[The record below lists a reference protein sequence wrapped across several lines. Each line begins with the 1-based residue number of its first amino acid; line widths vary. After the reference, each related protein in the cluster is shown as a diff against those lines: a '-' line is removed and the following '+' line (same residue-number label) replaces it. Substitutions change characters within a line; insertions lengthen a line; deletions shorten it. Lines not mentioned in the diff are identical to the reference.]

1 MEKHSHV
8 LMVEVSNFDYIFI
21 AGKTID
27 DTNFKLISQE
37 VISIE
42 YDNENTLRNFE
53 LDYNIIK
60 NIYSIE
66 QRLNCI
72 FKEVILIVD
81 TFDCKIINFSGFKKL
96 NGSQLVKEN
105 ITYIL
110 NLLKSKVNELETK
123 RKILHIFNSN
133 YILDK
138 KSTKNLPIGLF
149 GNFYSHE
156 LSFFLIDNNDYNN
169 LQNIFNKCNL
179 RIKKFISKSYI
190 EGTLLIN
197 KFQLDT
203 FFKIKIEKKNS
214 QIIYFE
220 NSALKFRQ
228 NFNFGSDMIIKDIS
242 KITGL
247 NYETIINLFKSSKF
261 TNKKENQE
269 LIEKDFFTGQNYR
282 KIKKQLIIDIAEARI
297 KELAEIIIDK
307 NINTKSFRN
316 KNAQIFLMI
325 KDQIVSEKL
334 KNSLKFFFIDEN
346 IQIKNIIKNY
356 VSQELYDNAFNLVQF
371 GWKKEVVPVI
381 QEKKSIISRS
391 LAIFSN
397 NICYFQKHLLF

>member
-8 LMVEVSNFDYIFI
+8 LMVEVSNFNYIFI

-27 DTNFKLISQE
+27 DTNFKLVSQE
-37 VISIE
+37 VISKE

-53 LDYNIIK
+53 LDYNIIKK

-316 KNAQIFLMI
+316 KNTQIFLMI

-334 KNSLKFFFIDEN
+334 KNSLKFFFIDEKYSD
-346 IQIKNIIKNY
+346 KNIIKNY

-381 QEKKSIISRS
+381 QEKKSIISRF
-391 LAIFSN
+391 FSN
-397 NICYFQKHLLF
+397 IFK

>member
-53 LDYNIIK
+53 LDYNIIKK

-316 KNAQIFLMI
+316 KNTPIFLMI

-334 KNSLKFFFIDEN
+334 KNSLKFFFIDEKYSD
-346 IQIKNIIKNY
+346 KNIIKNY

-381 QEKKSIISRS
+381 QEKKSIISRF
-391 LAIFSN
+391 FSN
-397 NICYFQKHLLF
+397 IFK

>member
-53 LDYNIIK
+53 LDYNIIKK

-228 NFNFGSDMIIKDIS
+228 NFNFGSDMIIKDIA

-261 TNKKENQE
+261 TNKKEDQE

-282 KIKKQLIIDIAEARI
+282 KIKKQLIIDIAEARM

-316 KNAQIFLMI
+316 KNTPIFLMI

-334 KNSLKFFFIDEN
+334 KNSLKFFFIDEKYSD
-346 IQIKNIIKNY
+346 KNIIKNY

-381 QEKKSIISRS
+381 HEKKSIISRF
-391 LAIFSN
+391 FSN
-397 NICYFQKHLLF
+397 IFK

>member
-27 DTNFKLISQE
+27 DTNFKLVSQE
-37 VISIE
+37 VISKE

-53 LDYNIIK
+53 LDYNIIKK

-156 LSFFLIDNNDYNN
+156 LSFFLIDNNDLKN
-169 LQNIFNKCNL
+169 LENILNKCNL
-179 RIKKFISKSYI
+179 KLKKIISKNFI
-190 EGTLLIN
+190 EGASLIN
-197 KFQLDT
+197 NNSNLET
-203 FFKIKIEKKNS
+203 FFKVEINTSNS
-214 QIIYFE
+214 KIIYFE
-220 NSALKFRQ
+220 NSSLKFSQ
-228 NFNFGSDMIIKDIS
+228 EFEFGSEIVIKDIS
-242 KITGL
+242 KIT
-247 NYETIINLFKSSKF
+247 NLQSDVIKNILKNSNFLA
-261 TNKKENQE
+261 EN
-269 LIEKDFFTGQNYR
+269 LEKDYLEKEYFKNQSYR
-282 KIKKQLIIDIAEARI
+282 KIKKKLIFDIANARI
-297 KELAEIIIDK
+297 KEISEIILIK
-307 NINTKSFRN
+307 NINTFSFLNRDTP
-316 KNAQIFLMI
+316 IFL
-325 KDQIVSEKL
+325 K
-334 KNSLKFFFIDEN
+334 IDEDFN
-346 IQIKNIIKNY
+346 KPLKYMYELFFSDKNNFKLNIIEKDIFDDIYINT
-356 VSQELYDNAFNLVQF
+356 NRIVQY
-371 GWKKEVVPVI
+371 GWKKEALPII
-381 QEKKSIISRS
+381 QEKKSIIGRFFD
-391 LAIFSN
+391 LVFN
-397 NICYFQKHLLF
+397 

>member
-53 LDYNIIK
+53 LDYNIIKK

-316 KNAQIFLMI
+316 KNTQIFLMI

-334 KNSLKFFFIDEN
+334 KNSLKFFFIDEKYSD
-346 IQIKNIIKNY
+346 KNIIKNY

-381 QEKKSIISRS
+381 QEKKSIISRF
-391 LAIFSN
+391 FSN
-397 NICYFQKHLLF
+397 IFK

>member
-27 DTNFKLISQE
+27 DTNFKLVSQE
-37 VISIE
+37 VISKE

-60 NIYSIE
+60 KNIYSIE
-66 QRLNCI
+66 QRLNTI

-316 KNAQIFLMI
+316 KNTPIFLMI

-334 KNSLKFFFIDEN
+334 KNSLKFFFIDEKYSD
-346 IQIKNIIKNY
+346 KNIIKNY

-381 QEKKSIISRS
+381 QEKKSIISRF
-391 LAIFSN
+391 FSN
-397 NICYFQKHLLF
+397 IFK

>member
-8 LMVEVSNFDYIFI
+8 LMVEVSNFNYIFI

-27 DTNFKLISQE
+27 DTNFKLVSQE
-37 VISIE
+37 VISKE

-53 LDYNIIK
+53 LDYNIIKK

-261 TNKKENQE
+261 TNKKEDQE

-316 KNAQIFLMI
+316 KNTQIFLMI

-334 KNSLKFFFIDEN
+334 KNSLKFFFIDEKYSD
-346 IQIKNIIKNY
+346 KNIIKNY

-381 QEKKSIISRS
+381 QEKKSIISRF
-391 LAIFSN
+391 FSN
-397 NICYFQKHLLF
+397 IFK

>member
-27 DTNFKLISQE
+27 DTNFKLVSQE
-37 VISIE
+37 VISKE

-53 LDYNIIK
+53 LDYNIIKK

-316 KNAQIFLMI
+316 KNTPIFLMI

-334 KNSLKFFFIDEN
+334 KNSLKFFFIDEKYSD
-346 IQIKNIIKNY
+346 KNIIKNY

-381 QEKKSIISRS
+381 QEKKSIISRF
-391 LAIFSN
+391 FSN
-397 NICYFQKHLLF
+397 IFK

>member
-27 DTNFKLISQE
+27 DTNFKLVSQE
-37 VISIE
+37 VISKE

-53 LDYNIIK
+53 LDYNIIKK

-228 NFNFGSDMIIKDIS
+228 NFNFGSDMIIKDIA

-261 TNKKENQE
+261 TNKKEDQE

-316 KNAQIFLMI
+316 KNTQIFLMI

-334 KNSLKFFFIDEN
+334 KNSLKFFFIDEKYSD
-346 IQIKNIIKNY
+346 KNIIKNY

-381 QEKKSIISRS
+381 QEKKSIISRF
-391 LAIFSN
+391 FSN
-397 NICYFQKHLLF
+397 IFK

>member
-27 DTNFKLISQE
+27 DTNFKLVSQE
-37 VISIE
+37 VVSIE

-60 NIYSIE
+60 KKIYSIE

-169 LQNIFNKCNL
+169 LQQIFNKCNL

-190 EGTLLIN
+190 EGTLLSN
-197 KFQLDT
+197 KLQLDT

-269 LIEKDFFTGQNYR
+269 LIEKDFFTEQNYR

-316 KNAQIFLMI
+316 KNTPIFIMI

-334 KNSLKFFFIDEN
+334 KNSLKFFFIDEKYSD
-346 IQIKNIIKNY
+346 KNIIKNY

-381 QEKKSIISRS
+381 QEKKSIISR
-391 LAIFSN
+391 LFSN
-397 NICYFQKHLLF
+397 LFK